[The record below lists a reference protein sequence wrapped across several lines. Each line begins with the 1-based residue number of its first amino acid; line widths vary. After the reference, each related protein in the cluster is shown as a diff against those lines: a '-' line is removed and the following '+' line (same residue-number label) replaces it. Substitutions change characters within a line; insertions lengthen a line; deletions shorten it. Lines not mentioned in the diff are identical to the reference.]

1 MDVVS
6 VRINPLRAN
15 NMLTRYSR
23 LLVRYP
29 VILSKLREEI
39 NSVLGNEHNVTRT
52 HVRSMPYLDCVLK
65 EVLRVYPPVPANLRF
80 ATKTT
85 IMPRGGG
92 PDGQS
97 PVLIRK
103 GWGITYAPY
112 LMHRRKELY
121 GEDADIFKPE
131 RWEDG
136 KLKNIGWGWL
146 PFNDGPRVCL
156 GKDLALMEAS
166 YGIARIIQAFPSIQ
180 LPDEQAWDEPGTER
194 HALTLVLAP
203 ADGCKITLK

>member
-1 MDVVS
+1 
-6 VRINPLRAN
+6 
-15 NMLTRYSR
+15 
-23 LLVRYP
+23 
-29 VILSKLREEI
+29 
-39 NSVLGNEHNVTRT
+39 
-52 HVRSMPYLDCVLK
+52 MPYLDCVLK
-65 EVLRVYPPVPANLRF
+65 EVLRVYPPIPANLRF

-92 PDGQS
+92 PDGRS

-121 GEDADIFKPE
+121 GEDADVFRPE
-131 RWEDG
+131 RWENG
-136 KLKNIGWGWL
+136 QLKEIGWGWL

-156 GKDLALMEAS
+156 GKDLAMMEAS
-166 YGIARIIQAFPSIQ
+166 IAIVRIIQAFPTMV
-180 LPDEQAWDEPGTER
+180 LPHGTVCGEPGTEK

-203 ADGCKITLK
+203 ADGCNVQLHVST

>member
-1 MDVVS
+1 VLD
-6 VRINPLRAN
+6 RLR
-15 NMLTRYSR
+15 
-23 LLVRYP
+23 
-29 VILSKLREEI
+29 KEI
-39 NSVLGNEHNVTRT
+39 NEVVGEVQNITRA
-52 HVRSMPYLDCVLK
+52 HIRGMRYLDCVIK
-65 EVLRVYPPVPANLRF
+65 EVLRIYPPIPANLRF
-80 ATKTT
+80 AIKTT

-92 PDGQS
+92 PDGRS

-112 LMHRRKELY
+112 LMHRRIDLY
-121 GEDADIFKPE
+121 GEDADTFRPE

-136 KLKNIGWGWL
+136 QLKNIGWGWL

-166 YGIARIIQAFPSIQ
+166 LGISRIIQAFPNIQ
-180 LPDEQAWDEPGTER
+180 LPPDHVLGKPGTEK

-203 ADGCKITLK
+203 ADGCKVLLNQ

>member
-1 MDVVS
+1 MH
-6 VRINPLRAN
+6 
-15 NMLTRYSR
+15 SR

-29 VILSKLREEI
+29 DVLVKLREEI
-39 NSVLGNEHNVTRT
+39 RKILVDEQDVTRA
-52 HVRSMPYLDCVLK
+52 HIRSMPYLDCVLK

-92 PDGQS
+92 PEGQA

-103 GWGITYAPY
+103 GWGITYAPF

-121 GEDADIFKPE
+121 GEDADIFRPE

-166 YGIARIIQAFPSIQ
+166 YGIVRIIQAFPRIEIPAGQ
-180 LPDEQAWDEPGTER
+180 IWEQPGTER

-203 ADGCKITLK
+203 AEGCKVTLK

>member
-1 MDVVS
+1 
-6 VRINPLRAN
+6 
-15 NMLTRYSR
+15 
-23 LLVRYP
+23 
-29 VILSKLREEI
+29 
-39 NSVLGNEHNVTRT
+39 
-52 HVRSMPYLDCVLK
+52 MPYLDCVVK
-65 EVLRVYPPVPANLRF
+65 ETLRIYPPIPANLRF

-92 PDGQS
+92 SDGRS

-112 LMHRRKELY
+112 LMHRRVELY
-121 GEDADIFKPE
+121 GEDAEAFRPE
-131 RWEDG
+131 RWEDD
-136 KLKNIGWGWL
+136 KLKQIGWGWL

-166 YGIARIIQAFPSIQ
+166 LGIIRIIQAFPDMK
-180 LPDEQAWDEPGTER
+180 LPVGEVRNEPGTEK

-203 ADGCKITLK
+203 ADGCKVQMNWETSRSQGFEI

>member
-1 MDVVS
+1 
-6 VRINPLRAN
+6 
-15 NMLTRYSR
+15 
-23 LLVRYP
+23 VRYP
-29 VILSKLREEI
+29 EVLAKLRKEVEE
-39 NSVLGNEHNVTRT
+39 VLGDEQSVTRS
-52 HVRSMPYLDCVLK
+52 HIRSMHYLDCVLK

-80 ATKTT
+80 ATKST

-92 PDGQS
+92 PDGRS

-112 LMHRRKELY
+112 LMHRRPELY
-121 GEDADIFKPE
+121 GEDASIFRPE
-131 RWEDG
+131 RWEYG
-136 KLKNIGWGWL
+136 QLKDIGWGWL

-166 YGIARIIQAFPSIQ
+166 YGIARIIQAFPNIR
-180 LPDEQAWDEPGTER
+180 LPPDCAWDEPGTEK

-203 ADGCKITLK
+203 ADGCRAQLSG

>member
-1 MDVVS
+1 MQ
-6 VRINPLRAN
+6 
-15 NMLTRYSR
+15 
-23 LLVRYP
+23 YP
-29 VILSKLREEI
+29 EVLEKLRKEI
-39 NSVLGNEHNVTRT
+39 DQFIGNEQIITRA
-52 HVRSMPYLDCVLK
+52 HIRSMSYLDCVIK
-65 EVLRVYPPVPANLRF
+65 EVLRIYPPIPANLRF

-92 PDGQS
+92 LDGRS

-112 LMHRRKELY
+112 LMHRRVDIY
-121 GEDADIFKPE
+121 GEDAHIFRPE

-136 KLKNIGWGWL
+136 KLKDIGWGWL

-156 GKDLALMEAS
+156 GKDLAFMEAS
-166 YGIARIIQAFPSIQ
+166 VAISRIIQTFPSIR
-180 LPDEQAWDEPGTER
+180 LPQGEVRGEPGTEE

-203 ADGCKITLK
+203 ADGCKVQLN

>member
-1 MDVVS
+1 
-6 VRINPLRAN
+6 
-15 NMLTRYSR
+15 
-23 LLVRYP
+23 VRYP
-29 VILSKLREEI
+29 EVLAKLRKEVDE
-39 NSVLGNEHNVTRT
+39 VLGDEQSVTRS
-52 HVRSMPYLDCVLK
+52 HIRSMHYLDCVLK

-80 ATKTT
+80 ATKST

-92 PDGQS
+92 PDSRS

-112 LMHRRKELY
+112 LMHRRTELY
-121 GEDADIFKPE
+121 GEDANIFRPE

-136 KLKNIGWGWL
+136 KLKDIGWGWL

-166 YGIARIIQAFPSIQ
+166 YGIVRIVQAFPNIR
-180 LPDEQAWDEPGTER
+180 LPPDCAWDEPGTER
-194 HALTLVLAP
+194 QALTLVLAP
-203 ADGCKITLK
+203 ADGCRIQLNA

>member
-1 MDVVS
+1 M
-6 VRINPLRAN
+6 
-15 NMLTRYSR
+15 YSR

-29 VILSKLREEI
+29 DVLTKLRKEI
-39 NSVLGNEHNVTRT
+39 YAVLGSEQNLTRG
-52 HVRSMPYLDCVLK
+52 HIRSMPYLDCVLK
-65 EVLRVYPPVPANLRF
+65 EVLRVYPQVPANLRF

-103 GWGITYAPY
+103 GWGIMFAPY
-112 LMHRRKELY
+112 LMHRRTDLY
-121 GEDADIFKPE
+121 GEDADIFRPE

-136 KLKNIGWGWL
+136 KLKNIGWRRL
-146 PFNDGPRVCL
+146 PFNDGPRFCL

-166 YGIARIIQAFPSIQ
+166 YGIARIIQAFATIELPSGQ
-180 LPDEQAWDEPGTER
+180 VWDEPGTER

-203 ADGCKITLK
+203 AEGCKVTLK